1 MKKNYTIPRAARV
14 YDVSEDRLQ
23 AAIDSGELQ
32 LHPLR
37 IWRLFDVEVETWIA
51 KTRADESEPRQ

>member
-37 IWRLFDVEVETWIA
+37 IWRLFDVEVEAWIA
-51 KTRADESEPRQ
+51 KTRAEKSEPRQ